1 MTDEELAASLS
12 ELGETRETAER
23 ELEVAQARG
32 EALTRLEHNRDTLLE
47 SYSGMVKE
55 GLEDLTAEERHRIYK
70 LLRLNV
76 HARPNWPLEITGVF
90 AEVAEEAEMS
100 LSSCKLSSL
109 GV

>member
-23 ELEVAQARG
+23 ELEAAQARG
-32 EALTRLEHNRDTLLE
+32 EALTRLEHDRDTLLE
-47 SYSGMVKE
+47 SYSGMVRE
-55 GLEDLTAEERHRIYK
+55 SLEDLTAEERHRVYK
-70 LLRLNV
+70 LLRLNI
-76 HARPNWPLEITGVF
+76 RTQPNWPLDITGVF